1 MRSFPPIASVALGLV
16 FMLSACGA
24 SLPKRFV
31 VEQDL
36 GDQVFRRYQQVL
48 DVEFPVEGNAA
59 EGHTATYIRRTDD
72 QDVRFTTAFVTVY
85 AKPAGLAAEI
95 KARIGTLSTYDVK
108 VRELAGEYVW
118 WLDGGEDR
126 WAVWVSGRYVVKLG
140 APPGK
145 KKIPEDVLEAYLD
158 LYPSDLNEWGRAR
171 EGTRSAGAARTG
183 AENEDADDNAPA
195 IPKHLRTDPPNDSR
209 GQKAPPR

>member
-1 MRSFPPIASVALGLV
+1 MLG
-16 FMLSACGA
+16 ACGA

-31 VEQDL
+31 VESDL
-36 GDQVFRRYQQVL
+36 GEQVFRRYQHVL

-59 EGHTATYIRRTDD
+59 EGHTATYIRRTED

-85 AKPAGLAAEI
+85 AKSKGLAAEI
-95 KARIGTLSTYDVK
+95 KSRIGTLGTYDVK
-108 VRELAGEYVW
+108 VRELAGENVW

-126 WAVWVSGRYVVKLG
+126 WAIWVSGRYVVKLG

-171 EGTRSAGAARTG
+171 EGTASAGAATTDAQG
-183 AENEDADDNAPA
+183 EDAEESEPA
-195 IPKHLRTDPPNDSR
+195 IPKHLRTDPLRDSTR
-209 GQKAPPR
+209 PKATPPKDTPR